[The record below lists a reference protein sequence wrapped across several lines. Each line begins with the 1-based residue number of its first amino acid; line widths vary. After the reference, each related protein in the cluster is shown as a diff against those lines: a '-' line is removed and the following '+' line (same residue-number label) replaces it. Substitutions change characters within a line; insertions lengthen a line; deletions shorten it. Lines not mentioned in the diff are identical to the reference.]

1 MKNFGK
7 TTDIRDIITVGY
19 EADNAVLYS
28 TSQSLTNDQKIQ
40 ARANI
45 GAGTS
50 NFDGDYKSLANK
62 PTIPTKTSQ
71 LDNDSNFATTSQVEA
86 KYTKPSGGIPKTDL
100 ATAVQNSLTAAD
112 NAVKYTETNGKII
125 IKVENL
131 KKYVK
136 ISLGMFNYGKRGRN
150 YEENN

>member
-71 LDNDSNFATTSQVEA
+71 LDNDSGYTTQEYVDDA
-86 KYTKPSGGIPKTDL
+86 IGN
-100 ATAVQNSLTAAD
+100 VLTQE
-112 NAVKYTETNGKII
+112 V
-125 IKVENL
+125 
-131 KKYVK
+131 
-136 ISLGMFNYGKRGRN
+136 F
-150 YEENN
+150 